1 MTDTTDNTRFKEEPD
16 LARAELSSVAMSS
29 EGDTYLDLR
38 PGIDAPQVRR
48 SKVAHEAMES
58 NASVALNVAAP
69 SRRASRLPKQVQFPL
84 IVILSFSMSSLGY
97 SMLNEGTK
105 GELAAIAK
113 APELKYQVALLAA
126 WRMYVST
133 S

>member
-1 MTDTTDNTRFKEEPD
+1 
-16 LARAELSSVAMSS
+16 MSS

-38 PGIDAPQVRR
+38 PGIDTPQVRR
-48 SKVAHEAMES
+48 SKTANEAMES

-105 GELAAIAK
+105 GELVAIAK
-113 APELKYQVALLAA
+113 APESKYQMALLAA
-126 WRMYVST
+126 WRMYVPAIMT
-133 S
+133 HT